1 MDNTEPLQQR
11 VLSAIANKTPLHII
25 GGNSKAFYGR
35 ATQGEPL
42 QVAEHSGVIH
52 YEPSELIITARCG
65 TPLADIEK
73 LLAANG
79 QMLAFEP
86 PNFANTAT
94 LGGTVAAGLS
104 GSRRAYTSAVRD
116 VVLGVGLINGQGEIL
131 KFGGEVMKNVAG
143 FDVSRVQV
151 GALGTLGVLLD
162 ISLKVLP
169 RPETET
175 TLRFI
180 MSEAQ
185 ALSTMTQWG
194 RQNLPLSAMCFE
206 GNTLHVRLSGAESAL
221 KTAQQRL
228 GGEVLSPIIAKAFWL
243 SIREQQHDFFQGDTP
258 LWRLSLAPATPQPPL
273 SGNWLIDW
281 GGALRWLKTDENA
294 ETIFA
299 TMQSLSAH
307 ACRFRSALGCE
318 FQPPS
323 EAVAK
328 LHRNLKQAFDPH
340 GIFNRGRLYAEW

>member
-1 MDNTEPLQQR
+1 MDNTEQLHQR

-35 ATQGEPL
+35 PTQGEPL
-42 QVAEHSGVIH
+42 HVAEHSGVIH
-52 YEPSELIITARCG
+52 YEPTELIITARCG
-65 TPLADIEK
+65 TPLAEIEK
-73 LLAANG
+73 LLSANG

-94 LGGTVAAGLS
+94 LGGTVATGLS
-104 GSRRAYTSAVRD
+104 GSRRAYTGAVRD
-116 VVLGVGLINGQGEIL
+116 VVLGVSLINGQGEVL

-169 RPETET
+169 RPESEI
-175 TLRFI
+175 TLSFI
-180 MSEAQ
+180 MGEAE

-206 GNTLHVRLSGAESAL
+206 GNTLNVRLSGAESAL
-221 KTAQQRL
+221 KAAQQRL
-228 GGEVLSPIIAKAFWL
+228 GGEVLSPLIAKAFWL
-243 SIREQQHDFFQGDTP
+243 SIREQQHDFFRGDTP

-281 GGALRWLKTDENA
+281 GGALRWLKSDDSA

-299 TMQSLSAH
+299 TMQNLSAH
-307 ACRFRSALGCE
+307 ACRFRSAAGCE

>member
-1 MDNTEPLQQR
+1 MDNTEQLHQR
-11 VLSAIANKTPLHII
+11 VLSAIATKTPLQII

-35 ATQGEPL
+35 PTQGEPL
-42 QVAEHSGVIH
+42 HVAEHSGVIH
-52 YEPSELIITARCG
+52 YEPTELVITARCG
-65 TPLADIEK
+65 TPLAEIEK
-73 LLAANG
+73 LLSANG

-104 GSRRAYTSAVRD
+104 GSRRAYTGAVRD
-116 VVLGVGLINGQGEIL
+116 VVLGVSLINGQGEVL

-169 RPETET
+169 RPESEI
-175 TLRFI
+175 TLSFI
-180 MSEAQ
+180 MSEAE

-206 GNTLHVRLSGAESAL
+206 GNTLNVRLSGAESAL
-221 KTAQQRL
+221 KAAQQRL
-228 GGEVLSPIIAKAFWL
+228 GGEVLSPLIAKAFWL
-243 SIREQQHDFFQGDTP
+243 SIREQQHDFFRGDTP
-258 LWRLSLAPATPQPPL
+258 LWRLSLAPATPQPSL

-281 GGALRWLKTDENA
+281 GGALRWLKSDDSA

-299 TMQSLSAH
+299 TMQNLSAH
-307 ACRFRSALGCE
+307 ACRFRSVEGCE

-340 GIFNRGRLYAEW
+340 GIFNLGRLYAEW